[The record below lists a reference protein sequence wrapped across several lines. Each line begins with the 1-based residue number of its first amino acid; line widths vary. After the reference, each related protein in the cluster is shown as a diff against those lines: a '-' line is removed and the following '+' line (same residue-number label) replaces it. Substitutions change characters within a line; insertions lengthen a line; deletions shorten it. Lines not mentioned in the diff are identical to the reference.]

1 MLQGAV
7 PPGTGR
13 ILPADNKV
21 PPTSPGAHMAIL
33 AALSRRS
40 SSENHGESQTLS
52 ALAALHARDAALVTW
67 IEALAEGRYD
77 AEGPAGDDPVLR
89 ALTKLS
95 AQLAGLA
102 SSGLDRVVDLNIQS
116 NETAISAARMLT
128 ACRDI
133 EERTQALAAA
143 SEEMVASVGQIRVTA
158 DDAAARAT
166 QMKSSAEQGMSTV
179 GLATGAMGRVETT
192 ANEASDKIVALNV
205 ASEEIGAIVGSI
217 DAIAKQTNLL
227 ALNATIEAARAGEAG
242 RGFAVVASEVK
253 ALSQQTSKATD
264 DIRDRI
270 ERLRSEVELIVVAM
284 SDCKSAA
291 VESKDIVA
299 QLGGAMSEVG
309 EHISTVTCGM
319 HEIANILNQQTAA
332 SREIAEG
339 LSEIANETKISVDQ
353 IKGISS
359 QLDHAQGIAGQQLQ
373 SLSALSFGNKIP
385 RLAKADHVMWKKRLA
400 DMAVGRISLKADELS
415 DHHSCRLG
423 KWYYGDASRQ
433 VRSHPAFAALE
444 TPHAEVHEHGKRAAR
459 LFEQG
464 DLAGALKEIALVET
478 ASAEVLRLLDDLGR

>member
-1 MLQGAV
+1 M
-7 PPGTGR
+7 P
-13 ILPADNKV
+13 
-21 PPTSPGAHMAIL
+21 IL
-33 AALSRRS
+33 AALHRKS
-40 SSENHGESQTLS
+40 SPENQVESEAAS

-67 IEALAEGRYD
+67 IESLADGRYD
-77 AEGPAGDDPVLR
+77 AVGPSGED
-89 ALTKLS
+89 ALTCAVAKLS
-95 AQLAGLA
+95 TRLAELA
-102 SSGLDRVVDLNIQS
+102 SKNLDRIVDLNIQS

-143 SEEMVASVGQIRVTA
+143 SEEMVASVGQIRVSA
-158 DDAAARAT
+158 DDAAERAT

-192 ANEASDKIVALNV
+192 ANEVSDKIVALNV

-253 ALSQQTSKATD
+253 ALSQQTSKATE

-270 ERLRSEVELIVVAM
+270 HRLRSEVEVIVVAM

-291 VESKDIVA
+291 VESKNIVS

-309 EHISTVTCGM
+309 EHIAVVTGGM
-319 HEIANILNQQTAA
+319 HEIANILNQQTEA
-332 SREIAEG
+332 SAEIAEG
-339 LSEIANETKISVDQ
+339 LATIAEKTKISVDQ

-359 QLDHAQGIAGQQLQ
+359 QLDNAQGIAGMELQ
-373 SLSALSFGNKIP
+373 SLAGLSFDNKVP
-385 RLAKADHVMWKKRLA
+385 RLAKADHVIWKKRLA
-400 DMAVGRISLKADELS
+400 DMAVGRIALKADELS

-423 KWYYGDASRQ
+423 KWYYGDGSRQ
-433 VRSHPAFAALE
+433 MRNNPAFAALE
-444 TPHAEVHEHGKRAAR
+444 KPHADVHEHGKRAAR
-459 LFEQG
+459 LFEVG
-464 DLAGALKEIALVET
+464 DLAGALGEIALVET
-478 ASAEVLRLLDDLGR
+478 ASTEVLRLLDELGH

>member
-1 MLQGAV
+1 M
-7 PPGTGR
+7 P
-13 ILPADNKV
+13 
-21 PPTSPGAHMAIL
+21 IL
-33 AALSRRS
+33 AALHRKS
-40 SSENHGESQTLS
+40 SPENQVESEAAS

-67 IEALAEGRYD
+67 IESLADGRYD
-77 AEGPAGDDPVLR
+77 AVRPSGED
-89 ALTKLS
+89 ALTCAVAKLS
-95 AQLAGLA
+95 TRLAELA
-102 SSGLDRVVDLNIQS
+102 SKNLDRIVDLNIQS

-143 SEEMVASVGQIRVTA
+143 SEEMVASVGQIRVSA
-158 DDAAARAT
+158 DDAAERAT

-192 ANEASDKIVALNV
+192 ANEVSDKIVALNV

-253 ALSQQTSKATD
+253 ALSQQTSKATE

-270 ERLRSEVELIVVAM
+270 QRLRSEVEVIVVAM

-291 VESKDIVA
+291 VESKNIVS

-309 EHISTVTCGM
+309 EHIAVVTGGM
-319 HEIANILNQQTAA
+319 HEIANILNQQTEA
-332 SREIAEG
+332 SAEIAEG
-339 LSEIANETKISVDQ
+339 LATIAEKTKISVDQ

-359 QLDHAQGIAGQQLQ
+359 QLDNAQGIAGLELQ
-373 SLSALSFGNKIP
+373 SLAGLSFDNKIP
-385 RLAKADHVMWKKRLA
+385 RLAKADHVIWKKRLA
-400 DMAVGRISLKADELS
+400 DMAVGRIALKADELS

-423 KWYYGDASRQ
+423 KWYYGDGSRQ
-433 VRSHPAFAALE
+433 MRNNPAFAALE
-444 TPHAEVHEHGKRAAR
+444 KPHADVHEHGKRAAR
-459 LFEQG
+459 LFEVG
-464 DLAGALKEIALVET
+464 DLAGALGEIALVET
-478 ASAEVLRLLDDLGR
+478 ASTEVLRLLDELGH

>member
-1 MLQGAV
+1 M
-7 PPGTGR
+7 
-13 ILPADNKV
+13 AD
-21 PPTSPGAHMAIL
+21 
-33 AALSRRS
+33 
-40 SSENHGESQTLS
+40 
-52 ALAALHARDAALVTW
+52 
-67 IEALAEGRYD
+67 GRYD
-77 AEGPAGDDPVLR
+77 AVGPSGED
-89 ALTKLS
+89 ALTCAVAKLS
-95 AQLAGLA
+95 TRLAELA
-102 SSGLDRVVDLNIQS
+102 SKNLDRIVDLNIQS

-158 DDAAARAT
+158 DDAAERAT

-192 ANEASDKIVALNV
+192 ANEVSDKIVALNV

-253 ALSQQTSKATD
+253 ALSQQTSKATE

-270 ERLRSEVELIVVAM
+270 HRLRSEVEVIVVAM

-291 VESKDIVA
+291 VESKNIVS

-309 EHISTVTCGM
+309 EHIAVVTCGM
-319 HEIANILNQQTAA
+319 HEIANILNQQTEA
-332 SREIAEG
+332 SAEIAEG
-339 LSEIANETKISVDQ
+339 LATIAEKTKISVDQ

-359 QLDHAQGIAGQQLQ
+359 QLDNAQGIAGLELQ
-373 SLSALSFGNKIP
+373 SLAGLSFDNKVP
-385 RLAKADHVMWKKRLA
+385 RLAKADHVIWKKRLA
-400 DMAVGRISLKADELS
+400 DMAVGRIALKADELS

-423 KWYYGDASRQ
+423 KWYYGDGSRQ
-433 VRSHPAFAALE
+433 MRNNPAFAALE
-444 TPHAEVHEHGKRAAR
+444 KPHADVHEHGKRAAR
-459 LFEQG
+459 LFEVG
-464 DLAGALKEIALVET
+464 DLAGALGEIALVET
-478 ASAEVLRLLDDLGR
+478 ASTEVLRLLDELGH

>member
-1 MLQGAV
+1 M
-7 PPGTGR
+7 P
-13 ILPADNKV
+13 
-21 PPTSPGAHMAIL
+21 IL
-33 AALSRRS
+33 AALHRKS
-40 SSENHGESQTLS
+40 SPGNQLESEAPS

-67 IEALAEGRYD
+67 IESLADGRYD
-77 AEGPAGDDPVLR
+77 AVRPSGED
-89 ALTKLS
+89 ALTCAVAKLS
-95 AQLAGLA
+95 TRLAELA
-102 SSGLDRVVDLNIQS
+102 SKNLDRIVDLNIQS

-143 SEEMVASVGQIRVTA
+143 SEEMVASVGQIRVSA
-158 DDAAARAT
+158 DDAAERAT

-192 ANEASDKIVALNV
+192 ANEVSDKIVALNV

-253 ALSQQTSKATD
+253 ALSQQTSKATE

-270 ERLRSEVELIVVAM
+270 HRLRSEVEVIVVAM

-291 VESKDIVA
+291 VESKNIVS

-309 EHISTVTCGM
+309 EHIAVVTGGM
-319 HEIANILNQQTAA
+319 HEIANILNQQTEA
-332 SREIAEG
+332 SAEIAEG
-339 LSEIANETKISVDQ
+339 LATIAEKTKISVDQ

-359 QLDHAQGIAGQQLQ
+359 QLDNAQGIAGLELQ
-373 SLSALSFGNKIP
+373 SLAGLSFDNKIP
-385 RLAKADHVMWKKRLA
+385 RLAKADHVIWKKRLA
-400 DMAVGRISLKADELS
+400 DMAVGRIALKADELS

-423 KWYYGDASRQ
+423 KWYYGDGSRQ
-433 VRSHPAFAALE
+433 MRNNPAFAALE
-444 TPHAEVHEHGKRAAR
+444 KPHADVHEHGKRAAR
-459 LFEQG
+459 LFEVG
-464 DLAGALKEIALVET
+464 DLAGALGEIALVET
-478 ASAEVLRLLDDLGR
+478 ASTEVLRLLDELGH